1 MTDIVLTLIH
11 GTWAPHAPWTLP
23 DSPLRKALAGQLGD
37 RIAFETLE
45 WSGANTHRARREA
58 AQKLRAQLA
67 DSIAANPLARHFL
80 VAHSH
85 GGNVALYAM
94 ADATLRQHIAGIACL
109 NSPFICALKRN
120 TKQFMLE
127 IFAWMAAYFVLLFMA
142 YAVFYVLAPLSTDP
156 NLQHLGLLAQ
166 IGLGLGFAAVLILLI
181 FFVIEPGLMYSRKL
195 EDRVASWAATR
206 RAGISQDIILPQ
218 NPDVPVL
225 CAWTAGDEV
234 ISSFGLLDAL
244 ANMPYLALSFIGLIL
259 SFVVIYGLQ
268 AFGILPSLFT
278 VPTIDPTL
286 THFVRV
292 LVRFLL
298 DYPISTGMY
307 MVALLVGL
315 FSAAVFVNLLFRVLP
330 MGIGF
335 DKLVDSLFV
344 RLAFTVT
351 PVTSNHI
358 EFLDIESEHGFLGH
372 SKAYSDADLLA
383 ELAGWISARLARP
396 E

>member
-23 DSPLRKALAGQLGD
+23 DSPLRKALASQLGD

-195 EDRVASWAATR
+195 EDRVASWTATR

-244 ANMPYLALSFIGLIL
+244 ANLPYLALSFIGLIL

-278 VPTIDPTL
+278 VPTIDTL
-286 THFVRV
+286 RSCSGTIPVELPDLNGYVH
-292 LVRFLL
+292 
-298 DYPISTGMY
+298 G
-307 MVALLVGL
+307 
-315 FSAAVFVNLLFRVLP
+315 SAARRAILCS
-330 MGIGF
+330 G
-335 DKLVDSLFV
+335 V
-344 RLAFTVT
+344 RE
-351 PVTSNHI
+351 PVVSGTTDGHRLRQASRQPVRP
-358 EFLDIESEHGFLGH
+358 LGLHGNTGDQQP
-372 SKAYSDADLLA
+372 YR
-383 ELAGWISARLARP
+383 IP
-396 E
+396 